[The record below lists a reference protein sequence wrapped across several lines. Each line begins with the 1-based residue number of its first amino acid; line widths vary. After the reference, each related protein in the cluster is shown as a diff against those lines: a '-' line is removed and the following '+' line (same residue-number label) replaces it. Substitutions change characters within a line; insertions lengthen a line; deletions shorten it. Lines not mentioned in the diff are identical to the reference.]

1 MHSKSSLFKHHSE
14 TKIFIFS
21 GKESTFYELDD
32 VRHVAKKDPSDKNIS
47 MSEAITQTDWQMFD
61 RMGGFSDD
69 LAANPPGPG
78 QGTGAGLVA
87 TGDYYSKTTPN
98 GTSPCNH
105 PSLSCQVSSHFQG
118 LNKSLG
124 WIIHT

>member
-1 MHSKSSLFKHHSE
+1 MDKCAPIHPISVHSKASLFDRHIDKN
-14 TKIFIFS
+14 IFIFS

-47 MSEAITQTDWQMFD
+47 MSEAMTQTDWQMFD

-87 TGDYYSKTTPN
+87 TGDYYRSVHVFIQTILTIKF
-98 GTSPCNH
+98 TS
-105 PSLSCQVSSHFQG
+105 
-118 LNKSLG
+118 
-124 WIIHT
+124 

>member
-1 MHSKSSLFKHHSE
+1 
-14 TKIFIFS
+14 
-21 GKESTFYELDD
+21 
-32 VRHVAKKDPSDKNIS
+32 

-87 TGDYYSKTTPN
+87 TGDYYRSVHVFYPN
-98 GTSPCNH
+98 NFNH
-105 PSLSCQVSSHFQG
+105 QICRLDLQIPFYG
-118 LNKSLG
+118 
-124 WIIHT
+124 